1 MSAPFSIRRPDVS
14 AFSSSSTARAARG
27 FTLVELLVVIGIIAI
42 LIATLLPALQAAR
55 LEAMKIKCSASLKD
69 IGNAMMM
76 YVNDNKGYLPAP
88 HIQYEYNVGDLMF
101 STAYPADVPGEKV
114 ADAARWFNLL
124 GKYVMRGQSHGAAQ
138 TADEMGQQFQRTVIW
153 GCPTYAGYI
162 VASDPNSL
170 KGGINRNYPPYA
182 MNIWPSF
189 TASYPDPGGAVQF
202 PTPNNKY
209 NFEGSSTGTWYKMIH
224 FTKASDRALLADAR
238 TLTLQARAAQSS
250 ASIPGQPL
258 LQNQAN
264 FSPASSR
271 NPTFDFYRHGKY
283 PPAQTNLIFAP
294 VGGKVAYNILYADG
308 HVSTATDRETAYRS
322 IRMRFPL

>member
-1 MSAPFSIRRPDVS
+1 MPSPFSRRRPHVS
-14 AFSSSSTARAARG
+14 HVSLPPRARSARA

-42 LIATLLPALQAAR
+42 LIAILLPALQAAR
-55 LEAMKIKCSASLKD
+55 QQANTIKCAASLKD

-88 HIQYEYNVGDLMF
+88 VIQYEYNVGDLMF
-101 STAYPADVPGEKV
+101 STAYAADVPGEKV

-124 GKYVMRGQSHGAAQ
+124 GKYVMKGQSHGSAT
-138 TADEMGQQFQRTVIW
+138 TADEMAQQFQRTVIW
-153 GCPTYAGYI
+153 GCPTYSGYI
-162 VASDPNSL
+162 VASDPNSI
-170 KGGINRNYPPYA
+170 KGEINRNYPPYA

-189 TASYPDPGGAVQF
+189 TASYPEPGGPVQF

-224 FTKASDRALLADAR
+224 FTKASERALLADAR
-238 TLTLQARAAQSS
+238 TLTLQARAPLSA

-264 FSPASSR
+264 FSPGSSR
-271 NPTFDFYRHGKY
+271 NTTYDFYRHGKY

-308 HVSTATDRETAYRS
+308 HVSTAVDRETGYRS
-322 IRMRFPL
+322 VRMRFPL